1 MIQINNYERPVSCEA
16 GHIYVRWIFMFKKL
30 YSRFIDK
37 IVERVKKELKE
48 DLISDIRKLGITN
61 RE

>member
-1 MIQINNYERPVSCEA
+1 
-16 GHIYVRWIFMFKKL
+16 MFKKL

-37 IVERVKKELKE
+37 IVERVKKELTE

>member
-1 MIQINNYERPVSCEA
+1 
-16 GHIYVRWIFMFKKL
+16 MFKRL

-37 IVERVKKELKE
+37 IVERVKKELTE
-48 DLISDIRKLGITN
+48 DLVNNIRKLGITN

>member
-1 MIQINNYERPVSCEA
+1 
-16 GHIYVRWIFMFKKL
+16 MFKKL

-37 IVERVKKELKE
+37 IVERVKKELTE
-48 DLISDIRKLGITN
+48 DLINDIRKLGITN